1 MPYFP
6 KSSINILEVSVKGE
20 LLFKSND
27 SPYIGTYIATDNNQY
42 YAGSDYLNLGPELY
56 KPTSGFLPFGKNIDV
71 RKYNLLKRNIFQRQ
85 KTYKS
90 IIPTKVP
97 PTQSDYKK
105 GYFIRY
111 YAQRVNDNN
120 ILFEITQKMAK
131 QLNTTKGLDGNL
143 YQTGQL
149 IWALEGNVRKV
160 NKINIEKLFSSSPQ
174 LLNLFPLLNEFENIN
189 NSNKLYTPGGELYYE
204 SGREY
209 TGPYHMNDGLPMAG
223 EMHTKEFHEILFF
236 AKDLQTPNERKE
248 FVDFNYEDFV
258 KKQTRKKKRNW
269 IKKSIN
275 ASEGARNIFG
285 NTPASSGRGVSSGGG
300 ASSGRASSG
309 GGGGGY

>member
-1 MPYFP
+1 M
-6 KSSINILEVSVKGE
+6 
-20 LLFKSND
+20 
-27 SPYIGTYIATDNNQY
+27 
-42 YAGSDYLNLGPELY
+42 
-56 KPTSGFLPFGKNIDV
+56 
-71 RKYNLLKRNIFQRQ
+71 
-85 KTYKS
+85 
-90 IIPTKVP
+90 
-97 PTQSDYKK
+97 
-105 GYFIRY
+105 
-111 YAQRVNDNN
+111 
-120 ILFEITQKMAK
+120 FEITQKIAK

-223 EMHTKEFHEILFF
+223 EIHTKEFHEILFF
-236 AKDLQTPNERKE
+236 AKDLQTPNERKGL
-248 FVDFNYEDFV
+248 VDFNYEDFV
-258 KKQTRKKKRNW
+258 KKQNRKKKRNW

-275 ASEGARNIFG
+275 ALEGARNIFG
-285 NTPASSGRGVSSGGG
+285 NKPVLPNPSSFSKPPSDTPGTPPKYNPYFYGVTGAHSPGGRTNPGPSVK
-300 ASSGRASSG
+300 
-309 GGGGGY
+309 Y